1 MLWKAKPTLDVNVH
15 HISQSR
21 AHTRI
26 WIPTFSVYHTRNKS
40 QKHLC
45 TAHIFAQGISAENC
59 KELSSARGWAFQLSW
74 SRDPESPLEDR
85 DVPFAQPRRIWLSF
99 RKKAVSWWCSYEYQ
113 WLAFIPYRFKWL

>member
-1 MLWKAKPTLDVNVH
+1 MYTTFPRVELTPEFGSLRSLSITQETSLRNISTLLIYLH
-15 HISQSR
+15 R
-21 AHTRI
+21 
-26 WIPTFSVYHTRNKS
+26 VYQ
-40 QKHLC
+40 QK
-45 TAHIFAQGISAENC
+45 TEYC

-113 WLAFIPYRFKWL
+113 WVAFIPYRFKWL